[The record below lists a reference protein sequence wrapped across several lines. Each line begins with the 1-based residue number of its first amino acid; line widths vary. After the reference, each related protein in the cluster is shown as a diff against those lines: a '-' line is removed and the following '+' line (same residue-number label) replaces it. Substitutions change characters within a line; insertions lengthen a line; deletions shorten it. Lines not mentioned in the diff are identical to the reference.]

1 TGEALDALLA
11 ASGGGPQPARTA
23 EAVAAFFA
31 TLSAEE
37 IQLWISGAP
46 DLVGNTDGV
55 PFVHR
60 IAANRLAMQDLI
72 VTLPPGDPL
81 LDTLSQ
87 FVVPGTRTIDPSR
100 QILLF
105 DPAGDGRVAEL
116 FGDLETASQIAV
128 IVPGITN
135 ELDGFTDGLASDG
148 RSLVGA
154 SPTTAVIAWT
164 GYDTPGID
172 LSAASQAK
180 AREGGRLL
188 ASFVDGLSALHHQRI
203 TLIGHSYG

>member
-1 TGEALDALLA
+1 PDVDLIALRRGRIHDAIADVEARWNLALSSAEPILRGALGTIRTSIPDPAAVRFGKLPMPTGEALDALLA

-87 FVVPGTRTIDPSR
+87 FVVPCTRTIDPSR
-100 QILLF
+100 QI
-105 DPAGDGRVAEL
+105 
-116 FGDLETASQIAV
+116 
-128 IVPGITN
+128 
-135 ELDGFTDGLASDG
+135 
-148 RSLVGA
+148 
-154 SPTTAVIAWT
+154 
-164 GYDTPGID
+164 
-172 LSAASQAK
+172 
-180 AREGGRLL
+180 
-188 ASFVDGLSALHHQRI
+188 
-203 TLIGHSYG
+203 